1 MSKSKNNI
9 YFSGKVRESNKK
21 QTFLRLAAYLLKNP
35 AHFSTA
41 ILLAFISNLLA
52 LLGPYFSGKA
62 IDAMS
67 GAVNIP
73 IIVKYVLL
81 MAIFYVIAFAT
92 SIALQRTMISLSRK
106 IVFRM
111 RSELF
116 DHMTSLP
123 ISYFDVHQTGDLVS
137 RITYDIDTINTSL
150 SVDAVQLFTSVISI
164 IGSLAMMIAIS
175 PTLMLVFLV
184 TIPMSMLFTKK
195 MAQIS
200 KPRFRKRSEKLG
212 EMNGYIEEIV
222 SASTVIKA
230 YHQEESIISKFET
243 KNEDASEATYRAER
257 AASIMGPSMNF
268 INNLSLALISILG
281 SILYISGSITL
292 GGISSF
298 ILYSRKFAGP
308 ISEFANI
315 SAELQS
321 ALSAA
326 ERVFKVLDEQS
337 EPSDSKDALDLKSLG
352 EIKGNVEF
360 FGVSFGYEEN
370 RAILKNVS
378 FKVGAGQTAAI
389 VGRTGAGK
397 TTIINLLMRFYDP
410 DSGSITIDGH
420 DIRGLTR
427 KSLRSAFTM
436 VLQET
441 WLYGGTIYENIAY
454 SRPDATREEVV
465 AAAKTAGIHSFI
477 TRLKNGYETVIDEA
491 GINISKGQKQLLTI
505 ARAILK
511 DTKMLILDE
520 ATSNV
525 DTQTEVK
532 IQEAVR
538 RLMSGKTA
546 FVIAHRLSTIK
557 NVDII
562 FVFERGEIVES
573 GTHAE
578 LLSKNGIYAEMYYSQ
593 FK

>member
-1 MSKSKNNI
+1 
-9 YFSGKVRESNKK
+9 
-21 QTFLRLAAYLLKNP
+21 
-35 AHFSTA
+35 
-41 ILLAFISNLLA
+41 
-52 LLGPYFSGKA
+52 
-62 IDAMS
+62 
-67 GAVNIP
+67 
-73 IIVKYVLL
+73 
-81 MAIFYVIAFAT
+81 
-92 SIALQRTMISLSRK
+92 
-106 IVFRM
+106 
-111 RSELF
+111 
-116 DHMTSLP
+116 
-123 ISYFDVHQTGDLVS
+123 
-137 RITYDIDTINTSL
+137 
-150 SVDAVQLFTSVISI
+150 
-164 IGSLAMMIAIS
+164 
-175 PTLMLVFLV
+175 
-184 TIPMSMLFTKK
+184 
-195 MAQIS
+195 
-200 KPRFRKRSEKLG
+200 
-212 EMNGYIEEIV
+212 
-222 SASTVIKA
+222 
-230 YHQEESIISKFET
+230 
-243 KNEDASEATYRAER
+243 
-257 AASIMGPSMNF
+257 MNF

-557 NVDII
+557 NADII